1 MTLSGRPTSSRRS
14 TPIQFSS
21 ANNCAR
27 RYRAVNERRRSRPKL
42 LRRPRWHRRKH
53 RGRKKKSD
61 INKVITL
68 FTITLGGE
76 MEITAKQVK
85 ELREATGAGIMD
97 SKKAL
102 EESQG
107 DVEKAVRI
115 LREKGLA
122 GAQKKMGRV
131 ASEGIVDAYIH
142 LNNRIGVLLEV
153 NWETDFVARNE
164 DYRCIVDDIALYL
177 AASSPLYV
185 SPEDIPENILEVEK
199 EINRARAIKEGKP
212 EQGVDKIVEGRLKT
226 L

>member
-1 MTLSGRPTSSRRS
+1 
-14 TPIQFSS
+14 
-21 ANNCAR
+21 
-27 RYRAVNERRRSRPKL
+27 
-42 LRRPRWHRRKH
+42 
-53 RGRKKKSD
+53 
-61 INKVITL
+61 
-68 FTITLGGE
+68 
-76 MEITAKQVK
+76 TAKQVK

-153 NWETDFVARNE
+153 NCETDFVARNE
-164 DYRCIVDDIALYL
+164 TFRCMVHDIALHI

-212 EQGVDKIVEGRLKT
+212 EQVVDKIVEGRLKKFYEEVCLLDQPFIRDPET
-226 L
+226 TIGELVRETIAAVGENIVVRRFSRFQIGEALPE